1 MWIFGGHH
9 CTSKLRFKC
18 APVLRTSVDI
28 REGKKTKLS
37 AINITYSTRYL
48 DDSWLPDCQ
57 FTTRPSQWQIL
68 GHEIPQA
75 LQGAPTGSSLH
86 NSIRPRRINPGS
98 RVRSTSIIRRD
109 SRSTSED
116 ISKPEPAP
124 IAAAVVR
131 YANSIMS
138 IGTKVLKLNSSGRI
152 DLPWKVTDEVQA
164 LKLAH
169 SDRT

>member
-1 MWIFGGHH
+1 MRTCTPYFGRHQRREKDQTFSHKHH
-9 CTSKLRFKC
+9 L
-18 APVLRTSVDI
+18 L
-28 REGKKTKLS
+28 
-37 AINITYSTRYL
+37 YL